1 MKKLIKLVCSMLLVA
16 TVFIAGVVH
25 ASEKKTFATPPA
37 PLKKKFTSVLVP
49 LTTQECNNL
58 GGLVFSDGGIG
69 VCNSGEVCVTKD
81 QNNQI
86 HRVCI
91 SAQ

>member
-1 MKKLIKLVCSMLLVA
+1 MKKLIKLVCSTLLIA

-37 PLKKKFTSVLVP
+37 TLKKKFTSVLVP
-49 LTTQECNNL
+49 LTKQECGNL
-58 GGLVFSDGGIG
+58 GGVVLSDNGTG

-81 QNNQI
+81 QNNQL